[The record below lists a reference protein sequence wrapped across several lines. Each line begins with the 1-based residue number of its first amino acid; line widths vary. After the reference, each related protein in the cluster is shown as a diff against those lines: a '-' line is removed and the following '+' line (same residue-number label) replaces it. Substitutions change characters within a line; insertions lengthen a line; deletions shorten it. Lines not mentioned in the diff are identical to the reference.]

1 MDDTPGMWI
10 TAIVRPHG
18 RECSPPRAAMAHS
31 GVHLVSRPGNIGRKG
46 NIMGRTMGAVGMRT
60 PMRQRAAELR
70 ERAMRRICVL
80 DARMRTLTEEPEE
93 GAATAE
99 YAVVLVAATGF
110 AALLVTLLKSG
121 TVKNLLTDIVKQALS
136 VA

>member
-1 MDDTPGMWI
+1 MD
-10 TAIVRPHG
+10 
-18 RECSPPRAAMAHS
+18 
-31 GVHLVSRPGNIGRKG
+31 
-46 NIMGRTMGAVGMRT
+46 RTMGAVGMRT

-80 DARMRTLTEEPEE
+80 DARMRTLAEEPEE

-99 YAVVLVAATGF
+99 YAVVLVAATGL

>member
-18 RECSPPRAAMAHS
+18 QECSPPRAAMAHS

-80 DARMRTLTEEPEE
+80 DARMRTLAEEPEE
-93 GAATAE
+93 A
-99 YAVVLVAATGF
+99 
-110 AALLVTLLKSG
+110 SRRCW
-121 TVKNLLTDIVKQALS
+121 S
-136 VA
+136 RC